1 MSSRLDVSN
10 PKKCLGRA
18 VFRLL
23 AATQALQP
31 PSQMGRESDPLYNVG
46 LPQAAAE
53 NAPVSCR
60 FQGVDFHMIP
70 RFVRSFS
77 GRDYWTVTEEE
88 NRTEFTF
95 PYQDERGRCYEIRAQ
110 FARNPNDAPVI
121 RDYLKELFEQGG
133 RALLSVDEARSVN
146 MSAASLI
153 VSKSAASTKAER
165 SRTTKGGRVAK
176 LSHRVRQLEEKPSP
190 DPERLADANDRLQRE
205 LDEQQRQLE
214 KVRDAEHATKAEV
227 AYLRGAFDAQ
237 ERNKRSRPSVVTSNG
252 KSDFLRAE
260 LQSLARRL
268 SDMNNKLLDAH
279 KPSVVVTPPGSG
291 WSECQSCCSCSS
303 CCSAPCQ
310 GCVQP
315 WPVTA
320 CPVIPTAMLPA
331 PLLPLAPLIPV
342 PLPAT
347 MQAQAAHVQ
356 W

>member
-1 MSSRLDVSN
+1 M
-10 PKKCLGRA
+10 
-18 VFRLL
+18 FRLL

-31 PSQMGRESDPLYNVG
+31 PSQMGREADPLYNVA

-60 FQGVDFHMIP
+60 FQGVDFHMVP
-70 RFVRSFS
+70 RLVSTFS
-77 GRDYWTVTEEE
+77 GRDYWTVTEEG
-88 NRTEFTF
+88 NQTEFTF
-95 PYQDERGRCYEIRAQ
+95 PYQDERGRRYEIRAQ
-110 FARNPNDAPVI
+110 FARNPGDAPVI
-121 RDYLKELFEQGG
+121 RDYLKDVFEHGG
-133 RALLSVDEARSVN
+133 RALLSVDEARSVP

-153 VSKSAASTKAER
+153 VSKSAASAKAER
-165 SRTTKGGRVAK
+165 SRTTKGGRVAA
-176 LSHRVRQLEEKPSP
+176 LSHRVRELEEKPTP
-190 DPERLADANDRLQRE
+190 DAERLADANERLQRE
-205 LDEQQRQLE
+205 LDDQQRQLE

-237 ERNKRSRPSVVTSNG
+237 DRNKRSRRSAPSSNG
-252 KSDFLRAE
+252 KSEFLRAE

-268 SDMNNKLLDAH
+268 SDMNNKLLDAQ

-291 WSECQSCCSCSS
+291 WGECQWCCSCDSCNS

-310 GCVQP
+310 ECVQP
-315 WPVTA
+315 WPVAA
-320 CPVIPTAMLPA
+320 CPIIPTAMLPT
-331 PLLPLAPLIPV
+331 PLLSPLIPV